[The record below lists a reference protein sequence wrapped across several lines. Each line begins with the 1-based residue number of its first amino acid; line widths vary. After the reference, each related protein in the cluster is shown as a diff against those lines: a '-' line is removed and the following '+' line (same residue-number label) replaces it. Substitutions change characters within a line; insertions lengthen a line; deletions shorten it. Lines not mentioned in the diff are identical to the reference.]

1 MNLSV
6 SFLCF
11 QHIENVY
18 NYKIFKW
25 LNLLLFILT
34 QIQYIIIYIQNS
46 NYSSSSKPS
55 IKFHNA
61 NRLALEPHFMFI
73 QLSLCLEKVLKFGGF
88 LVRIHVLTSPCSYQ
102 WLAVGRQR
110 RVYSQ
115 SQRAN
120 EWVRE
125 QRKYSICVTHSCE
138 PASSLQNCKRVRF
151 TMTTSF
157 S

>member
-1 MNLSV
+1 MTI
-6 SFLCF
+6 SFLSF
-11 QHIENVY
+11 QQWKLY

-25 LNLLLFILT
+25 LNLLLLILI

-61 NRLALEPHFMFI
+61 NLLALELHFMFI
-73 QLSLCLEKVLKFGGF
+73 QLRLCLEKVLKFGGF
-88 LVRIHVLTSPCSYQ
+88 LVRIHVLTSPCPWQ
-102 WLAVGRQR
+102 RLAVGRQR

-115 SQRAN
+115 SQQAN

-125 QRKYSICVTHSCE
+125 QRKYSICVAHSCE
-138 PASSLQNCKRVRF
+138 TVSSLQNCKRVRF